1 MELISKV
8 IRLSDIWY
16 IIKFDLMKKLKNRV
30 ALITGASSGIGA
42 IISQSLSNEGIEIVG
57 VARSKVGLN
66 KTKIDIEAKG
76 GKFHSILF
84 DVSDI
89 SNLSEL
95 KSKVENLVGEI
106 DILINNAGI
115 EEYNYFQNYT
125 LEYVQKITSVNLVAP
140 MEITRQFLPQLIK
153 NSGHIVNICSLA
165 AKKGESF
172 NATYSAT
179 KGGLALFTDALR
191 QELHGSGVGVS
202 ALFPG
207 LVKDVGMYSDSQVK
221 APLVLGTI
229 TSKKVA
235 KALLKAIKK
244 NKPDVIVNSGPL
256 RPLLAIDTL
265 FPNFGNWFARITGIT
280 AFCRNR
286 AELGE

>member
-1 MELISKV
+1 
-8 IRLSDIWY
+8 
-16 IIKFDLMKKLKNRV
+16 MKKLENKV
-30 ALITGASSGIGA
+30 ALLTGASSGIGA
-42 IISQSLSNEGIEIVG
+42 VIAKSLSSEGVEIVG
-57 VARSKVGLN
+57 IARSETGLQ
-66 KTKIDIEAKG
+66 KTKMDIESNG
-76 GKFHSILF
+76 GKFHSISF
-84 DVSDI
+84 DITDP

-95 KSKVENLVGEI
+95 KTRVEDLVGNI

-115 EEYNYFQNYT
+115 EEYNYFSNYT
-125 LEYVQKITSVNLVAP
+125 LEYIQKITSVNLVSP
-140 MEITRQFLPQLIK
+140 MEITRKFLPELLE
-153 NSGHIVNICSLA
+153 NNGHIVNICSLA

-207 LVKDVGMYSDSQVK
+207 LVSDVGMYSDSQVK

-229 TSKKVA
+229 PSKKVA
-235 KALLKAIKK
+235 KALVKAIKK

-256 RPLLAIDTL
+256 RPLLAIDAL
-265 FPNFGNWFARITGIT
+265 FPNFGNWFARVTGIT

>member
-1 MELISKV
+1 MEIISKV
-8 IRLSDIWY
+8 IRLSDEWY

-42 IISQSLSNEGIEIVG
+42 IISQSLSNEGVDIVG

-256 RPLLAIDTL
+256 RPLLAIDAL

>member
-42 IISQSLSNEGIEIVG
+42 IISQSLSNEGVEIVG

-95 KSKVENLVGEI
+95 KSKVENLVGNI

>member
-1 MELISKV
+1 
-8 IRLSDIWY
+8 
-16 IIKFDLMKKLKNRV
+16 MKKLENRV
-30 ALITGASSGIGA
+30 ALLTGASSGIGA
-42 IISQSLSNEGIEIVG
+42 VIAKSLSNEGVEIIG
-57 VARSKVGLN
+57 IARSDEGLK
-66 KTKIDIEAKG
+66 KTKMDIEANG
-76 GKFHSILF
+76 GKFHSISF

-89 SNLSEL
+89 SNLSQL
-95 KSKVENLVGEI
+95 KIKVENLIGKI

-115 EEYNYFQNYT
+115 EEYNYFHNYT
-125 LEYVQKITSVNLVAP
+125 LEYIQKITSVNFIAP
-140 MEITRQFLPQLIK
+140 MEITRQFLPELIQ

-207 LVKDVGMYSDSQVK
+207 LVSDVGMYSDSQVK

-229 TSKKVA
+229 PSKKVA
-235 KALLKAIKK
+235 KALVKAIKK

-256 RPLLAIDTL
+256 RPLLAIDAL
-265 FPNFGNWFARITGIT
+265 FPNFGNWFARVTGIT

>member
-95 KSKVENLVGEI
+95 KSKVENLVGKI

-256 RPLLAIDTL
+256 RPLLAIDAL

>member
-42 IISQSLSNEGIEIVG
+42 IISQSLSNEGVEIVG

-95 KSKVENLVGEI
+95 KSKVENLVGKI

-256 RPLLAIDTL
+256 RPLLAIDAL

>member
-1 MELISKV
+1 
-8 IRLSDIWY
+8 
-16 IIKFDLMKKLKNRV
+16 MKKLENRV
-30 ALITGASSGIGA
+30 ALLTGASSGIGA
-42 IISQSLSNEGIEIVG
+42 VIAKSLSNEGVEIIG
-57 VARSKVGLN
+57 IARSEAGLK
-66 KTKIDIEAKG
+66 KTKMDIEANG
-76 GKFHSILF
+76 GKFHSISF

-89 SNLSEL
+89 SNLSQL
-95 KSKVENLVGEI
+95 KIKVENLIGKI

-115 EEYNYFQNYT
+115 EEYNYFHNYT
-125 LEYVQKITSVNLVAP
+125 LEYIQKITSVNFIAP
-140 MEITRQFLPQLIK
+140 MEITRQFLPELIQ

-202 ALFPG
+202 AIFPG
-207 LVKDVGMYSDSQVK
+207 LVSDVGMYSDSQVK
-221 APLVLGTI
+221 APLILGTI
-229 TSKKVA
+229 PSKKVA
-235 KALLKAIKK
+235 KALVKAIKK

-256 RPLLAIDTL
+256 RPLLAIDAL

>member
-1 MELISKV
+1 
-8 IRLSDIWY
+8 
-16 IIKFDLMKKLKNRV
+16 MKKLENKV
-30 ALITGASSGIGA
+30 ALLTGASSGIGA
-42 IISQSLSNEGIEIVG
+42 VIAKSLSSEGVEIVG
-57 VARSKVGLN
+57 IARSETGLQ
-66 KTKIDIEAKG
+66 KTKMDIESNG
-76 GKFHSILF
+76 GKFHSISF
-84 DVSDI
+84 DITDP

-95 KSKVENLVGEI
+95 KTRVEDLVGNI

-115 EEYNYFQNYT
+115 EEYNYFSNYT
-125 LEYVQKITSVNLVAP
+125 LDYFQKITSVNLVAP
-140 MEITRQFLPQLIK
+140 MEITRQFLPELQR
-153 NSGHIVNICSLA
+153 NNGHIVNICSLA

-179 KGGLALFTDALR
+179 KGGLALFSDALR
-191 QELHGSGVGVS
+191 QELHGTGIGVS

-207 LVKDVGMYSDSQVK
+207 LVSDVGMFSDSQVK

-229 TSKKVA
+229 PSKKVA
-235 KALLKAIKK
+235 KALVKAIKK

-256 RPLLAIDTL
+256 RPLLAIDAL
-265 FPNFGNWFARITGIT
+265 FPNFGNWFARASGIT

>member
-1 MELISKV
+1 
-8 IRLSDIWY
+8 
-16 IIKFDLMKKLKNRV
+16 MKKLENKV
-30 ALITGASSGIGA
+30 ALLTGASSGIGA
-42 IISQSLSNEGIEIVG
+42 VIAKSLSSEGVEIVG
-57 VARSKVGLN
+57 IARSETGLQ
-66 KTKIDIEAKG
+66 KTKMDIESNG
-76 GKFHSILF
+76 GKFHSISF
-84 DVSDI
+84 DITDP

-95 KSKVENLVGEI
+95 KTRVEDLVGNI

-115 EEYNYFQNYT
+115 EEYNYFPNYT
-125 LEYVQKITSVNLVAP
+125 LEYIQKITSVNLLAP
-140 MEITRQFLPQLIK
+140 MEITRKFLPELHE
-153 NSGHIVNICSLA
+153 NNGHIVNICSLA

-207 LVKDVGMYSDSQVK
+207 LVSDVGMYSDSQVK

-229 TSKKVA
+229 PSKKVA
-235 KALLKAIKK
+235 KALVKAIKK

-256 RPLLAIDTL
+256 RPLLAIDAL
-265 FPNFGNWFARITGIT
+265 FPNFGNWFARVTGIT

>member
-1 MELISKV
+1 
-8 IRLSDIWY
+8 
-16 IIKFDLMKKLKNRV
+16 MKKLENRV
-30 ALITGASSGIGA
+30 ALLTGASSGIGA
-42 IISQSLSNEGIEIVG
+42 VIAKSLSNEGVEIIG
-57 VARSKVGLN
+57 IARSDEGLR
-66 KTKIDIEAKG
+66 KTKMDIEANG
-76 GKFHSILF
+76 GKFHSISF

-89 SNLSEL
+89 SNLSQL
-95 KSKVENLVGEI
+95 KTEVENLIGKI

-115 EEYNYFQNYT
+115 EEYNYFHNYT
-125 LEYVQKITSVNLVAP
+125 LEYIQKITSVNFIAP
-140 MEITRQFLPQLIK
+140 MEITRQFLPELIQ

-202 ALFPG
+202 AIFPG
-207 LVKDVGMYSDSQVK
+207 LVSDVGMYSDSQVK
-221 APLVLGTI
+221 APLILGTI
-229 TSKKVA
+229 PSKKVA
-235 KALLKAIKK
+235 KALVKAIKK

-256 RPLLAIDTL
+256 RPLLAIDAL

>member
-1 MELISKV
+1 
-8 IRLSDIWY
+8 
-16 IIKFDLMKKLKNRV
+16 MKKLENRV
-30 ALITGASSGIGA
+30 ALLTGASSGIGA
-42 IISQSLSNEGIEIVG
+42 VIAKSLSNEGVEIIG
-57 VARSKVGLN
+57 IARSEAGLK
-66 KTKIDIEAKG
+66 KTKMNIEANG
-76 GKFHSILF
+76 GKFHSISF

-89 SNLSEL
+89 SNLSQL
-95 KSKVENLVGEI
+95 KIKVENLIGKI

-115 EEYNYFQNYT
+115 EEYNYFHNYT
-125 LEYVQKITSVNLVAP
+125 LEYIQKITSVNFIAP
-140 MEITRQFLPQLIK
+140 MEITRQFLPELIQ

-207 LVKDVGMYSDSQVK
+207 LVSDVGMYSDSQVK
-221 APLVLGTI
+221 APLILGTI
-229 TSKKVA
+229 PSKKVA
-235 KALLKAIKK
+235 KALVKAIKK

-256 RPLLAIDTL
+256 RPLLAIDAL

>member
-125 LEYVQKITSVNLVAP
+125 LEYVQKITSVNLIAP